1 MDREIE
7 VSHKEVQ
14 KEKVEAKKHKSSN
27 FKVLCVCVFIF

>member
-14 KEKVEAKKHKSSN
+14 KEKVEAKKDKSTH
-27 FKVLCVCVFIF
+27 FKVLCLCVFIF